1 MPHFDLP
8 LEELREYRSA
18 TTAPDD
24 LDAYWDEAIRS
35 ARDRATAATFEPY
48 KPEAY
53 GPVEVF
59 DVTFSGAEGHPV
71 RAWFLRPRAATGT
84 LPCRVTFIGYG
95 GGRGLPA
102 EHTLYAAAGFAELVV
117 DTRGQG
123 GTWSAGA
130 TGDPGAGDSGP
141 ETPGVMTRGI
151 LDPRTY
157 YYRRLYVDAVRAVE
171 TAAADPRVDSERI
184 GVSGFSQGGGL
195 SLASAALVPGMVR
208 LCQADMPYLAD
219 IEHAIT
225 LTGERPY
232 SELVDYL
239 AQHHE
244 HLAHRASHPELRRQ
258 RGARAANHRPL
269 LGERRA
275 HGRHLP
281 AVVRLRGL
289 QRDRGAEGDRRLPVL
304 GPRPARPPHRAAARG
319 VRARDGLDS
328 RLRLRGSRHPG
339 RARFGSASARCPGS
353 RHSAGRP
360 DVERKSARTT
370 DSPRLS
376 SR

>member
-8 LEELREYRSA
+8 LDELREYRSA
-18 TTAPDD
+18 TVAPND
-24 LDAYWDEAIRS
+24 LDAYWEDAIRE
-35 ARDRATAATFEPY
+35 ARDHATPATFEPY
-48 KPEAY
+48 KAEAY
-53 GPVEVF
+53 GPLEVF
-59 DVTFSGAEGHPV
+59 DVTFSGAAGHPV
-71 RAWFLRPRAATGT
+71 RAWFLRPRAATAPI
-84 LPCRVTFIGYG
+84 PCRVTFIGYG

-171 TAAADPRVDSERI
+171 TAAADPRVDSGRI

-195 SLASAALVPGMVR
+195 SLASAALVPSMVR

-225 LTGERPY
+225 ITAEKPY

-244 HLAHRASHPELRRQ
+244 HLATALRTVSYVD
-258 RGARAANHRPL
+258 N
-269 LGERRA
+269 
-275 HGRHLP
+275 
-281 AVVRLRGL
+281 AVL
-289 QRDRGAEGDRRLPVL
+289 A
-304 GPRPARPPHRAAARG
+304 PRIT
-319 VRARDGLDS
+319 
-328 RLRLRGSRHPG
+328 
-339 RARFGSASARCPGS
+339 ARCSMSVGLMDAVCPPSSVFAAYNAIVAPKEIAVYPYSDHDLPG
-353 RHSAGRP
+353 HHI
-360 DVERKSARTT
+360 ERQLEEFAREM
-370 DSPRLS
+370 S
-376 SR
+376 

>member
-1 MPHFDLP
+1 VPHFDLP
-8 LEELREYRSA
+8 LEELRGYRSA

-24 LDAYWDEAIRS
+24 LDAYWDEAIRA
-35 ARDRATAATFEPY
+35 ARHRATAARFDPY

-59 DVTFSGAEGHPV
+59 DVTCSGGEGHPV
-71 RAWFLRPRAATGT
+71 RAWFLHPRAATAPV
-84 LPCRVTFIGYG
+84 PCRVTFIGYG

-130 TGDPGAGDSGP
+130 TGDPGAGESGP
-141 ETPGVMTRGI
+141 ETAGVMTRGI
-151 LDPRTY
+151 LDPRAY

-195 SLASAALVPGMVR
+195 SLASAALAPGMVR

-225 LTGERPY
+225 LTDERPY

-244 HLAHRASHPELRRQ
+244 HLATALRTLSYVD
-258 RGARAANHRPL
+258 N
-269 LGERRA
+269 
-275 HGRHLP
+275 
-281 AVVRLRGL
+281 AVL
-289 QRDRGAEGDRRLPVL
+289 A
-304 GPRPARPPHRAAARG
+304 PRIT
-319 VRARDGLDS
+319 
-328 RLRLRGSRHPG
+328 
-339 RARFGSASARCPGS
+339 ARCSVSVGLMDAICPPSSVFAAYNAIDAPKEIAVYPYSGHDLPG
-353 RHSAGRP
+353 HHI
-360 DVERKSARTT
+360 ERQLEEFAQEMA
-370 DSPRLS
+370 
-376 SR
+376 

>member
-1 MPHFDLP
+1 VPHFDLP
-8 LEELREYRSA
+8 LDELREYRSA
-18 TTAPDD
+18 TTAPED
-24 LDAYWDEAIRS
+24 LDAYWEEAIS
-35 ARDRATAATFEPY
+35 AARDRATAATFVPH
-48 KPEAY
+48 KPDAY
-53 GPVEVF
+53 GPLEVS

-71 RAWFLRPRAATGT
+71 RAWFLRPRAATVPI
-84 LPCRVTFIGYG
+84 PCRVTFIGYG

-130 TGDPGAGDSGP
+130 TGDPGAGESGP
-141 ETPGVMTRGI
+141 ETAGVMTRGI

-157 YYRRLYVDAVRAVE
+157 YYRRLYVDAVRAVG
-171 TAAADPRVDSERI
+171 TAAADPRVDAERI

-225 LTGERPY
+225 LTSERPY

-244 HLAHRASHPELRRQ
+244 HLATALRTLSYIDNAVLAPRIT
-258 RGARAANHRPL
+258 ARCSVSVGLMDAICPPSSVFAAYNAIEAPKEIAVYPYSDHD
-269 LGERRA
+269 
-275 HGRHLP
+275 LP
-281 AVVRLRGL
+281 GHHIERGL
-289 QRDRGAEGDRRLPVL
+289 EEF
-304 GPRPARPPHRAAARG
+304 AREM
-319 VRARDGLDS
+319 S
-328 RLRLRGSRHPG
+328 
-339 RARFGSASARCPGS
+339 
-353 RHSAGRP
+353 
-360 DVERKSARTT
+360 
-370 DSPRLS
+370 
-376 SR
+376 

>member
-1 MPHFDLP
+1 VPQFDLP
-8 LEELREYRSA
+8 LDELRQYRSQ
-18 TTAPDD
+18 TIAPDD
-24 LDAYWDEAIRS
+24 LDSYWDEAIRT
-35 ARDRATAATFEPY
+35 ARDRATAATAAPY

-53 GPVEVF
+53 GPLEVF
-59 DVTFSGAEGHPV
+59 DVAFSGAEGHPV
-71 RAWFLRPRAATGT
+71 RAWFLRPRAATAP

-130 TGDPGAGDSGP
+130 TGDPGAGESGP
-141 ETPGVMTRGI
+141 ETAGVMTRGI
-151 LDPRTY
+151 LDPRAY

-208 LCQADMPYLAD
+208 LCQADMPYLSD

-225 LTGERPY
+225 LTGESPY

-244 HLAHRASHPELRRQ
+244 HLATALRTLSYVDNAVLAPRIT
-258 RGARAANHRPL
+258 ARCSVSVGLMDAICPPSSVFAAYNAIEAPKEIAVYPYSGHD
-269 LGERRA
+269 
-275 HGRHLP
+275 LP
-281 AVVRLRGL
+281 GHHIERGL
-289 QRDRGAEGDRRLPVL
+289 EEF
-304 GPRPARPPHRAAARG
+304 AREMA
-319 VRARDGLDS
+319 
-328 RLRLRGSRHPG
+328 
-339 RARFGSASARCPGS
+339 
-353 RHSAGRP
+353 
-360 DVERKSARTT
+360 
-370 DSPRLS
+370 
-376 SR
+376 